1 MLKKLVL
8 VMLVAVLAISVM
20 GVVGFGTDELINYH
34 WWTAGGEKE
43 AIDAVFN
50 LFKIVYPGIDLV
62 ENPTSGGGGGIMRA
76 QIKTM
81 ILAGN
86 APDTFQLTYG
96 SGMLASFVDVLEPI
110 LLRILALRCR

>member
-8 VMLVAVLAISVM
+8 VMLVAVLAIPVM

-50 LFKIVYPGIDLV
+50 L
-62 ENPTSGGGGGIMRA
+62 
-76 QIKTM
+76 
-81 ILAGN
+81 
-86 APDTFQLTYG
+86 
-96 SGMLASFVDVLEPI
+96 
-110 LLRILALRCR
+110 